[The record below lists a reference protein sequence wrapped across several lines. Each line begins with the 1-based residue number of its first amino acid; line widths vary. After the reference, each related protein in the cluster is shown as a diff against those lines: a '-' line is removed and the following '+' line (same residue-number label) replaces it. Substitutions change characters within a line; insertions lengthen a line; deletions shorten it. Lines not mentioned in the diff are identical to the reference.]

1 MMVMM
6 IMNFSSLR
14 NMLSVRRLLDVNMR
28 GIHFSFKVALNDE
41 QRNRCF
47 WSCDLSIV
55 DDFRGEGQF
64 QCFDNS
70 DDEGAVDVDLKYGDD
85 DNYAKKIHT
94 KVWWDSAF

>member
-1 MMVMM
+1 MVMM

-70 DDEGAVDVDLKYGDD
+70 EKYECLRNWQGISIRHLLDCF
-85 DNYAKKIHT
+85 I
-94 KVWWDSAF
+94 

>member
-6 IMNFSSLR
+6 IWNFSSLR
-14 NMLSVRRLLDVNMR
+14 NMLSVQRLLDVNMR

-70 DDEGAVDVDLKYGDD
+70 DDEGAVDVDLNYGDD
-85 DNYAKKIHT
+85 DNYAKKIHF
-94 KVWWDSAF
+94 KV